1 MTIPDR
7 DTRLATLTGRLD
19 QALRVIAGASL
30 ALVFLAILL
39 QVAMRYLLQS
49 TPFFLEE
56 AARYFCIWGVFSGV
70 GCGIIHRTHI
80 RVGALQ
86 QFFPRLAGKSLA
98 LLLECLCLCL
108 YALVAVY
115 GYKLMLFLHV
125 EKSIAMGLPLSVPVA
140 AIPVFFTVAAII
152 SMARIGGGLHQR

>member
-1 MTIPDR
+1 MPGADWQA
-7 DTRLATLTGRLD
+7 RLDALTGMLD

-39 QVAMRYLLQS
+39 QVALRYLLQS
-49 TPFFLEE
+49 VPFFLEE
-56 AARYFCIWGVFSGV
+56 AARYLCIWGVFSGI
-70 GCGIIHRTHI
+70 GCGIIHGTHI

-86 QFFPRLAGKSLA
+86 QLFPRFAGQTLT
-98 LLLECLCLCL
+98 LLLECVCLCL

-115 GYKLMLFLHV
+115 GYRLMLFLHA

-140 AIPVFFTVAAII
+140 AIPVFFAVAVVI